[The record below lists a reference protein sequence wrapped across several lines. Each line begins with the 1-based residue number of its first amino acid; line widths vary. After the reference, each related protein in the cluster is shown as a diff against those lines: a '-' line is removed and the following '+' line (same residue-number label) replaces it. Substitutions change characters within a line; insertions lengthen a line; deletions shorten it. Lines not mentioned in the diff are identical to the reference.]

1 MTRILQALRHG
12 GKVTHL
18 FGVRHG
24 RYSDE
29 HHLAA
34 ATEWLLSAQATAG
47 HGGYAR
53 AYHLVLGWRPACA
66 ETTGAIVP
74 SLLET
79 YRMLGDQRLYRSAAA
94 ALRWLKDI
102 QRDDGSFAAPD
113 GRRPGVSATG
123 QVLAGFNHVQRHFPH
138 FLVEDAQRRAA
149 AWLASVQAD
158 DGGFERHGHG
168 GRPRSGDVRAGA
180 ALIDA
185 GQQLDEPRFVAAG
198 LRNLRWTL
206 ARQADNG
213 FFRHAARDDGAPFLH
228 TLMQVLAGLLD
239 VWALTG
245 EQAALDGARRFAD
258 GLLARSR
265 DDGVPFGRYDE
276 QYRPR
281 GEERCLPGLAQWSAV
296 CQRLATLGLDA
307 AYARQARASLDY
319 LKTHQYL
326 SHHPHL
332 HGGLPG
338 SDPVHGRYLRLA
350 IPNWGVRAFIDAL
363 LAQIRRNMPQPAH

>member
-34 ATEWLLSAQATAG
+34 ATEWLLSAHAAAG
-47 HGGYAR
+47 HGGYAHT
-53 AYHLVLGWRPACA
+53 YHLVLGWRPACA
-66 ETTGAIVP
+66 ETTGTIVP

-94 ALRWLKDI
+94 ALRWLKGI
-102 QRDDGSFAAPD
+102 QRDDGGFSGLD
-113 GRRPGVSATG
+113 GRRPSVSATG
-123 QVLAGFNHVQRHFPH
+123 QALAGFNHVRRHFSH
-138 FLVEDAQRRAA
+138 FPVEDGQRRAA
-149 AWLASVQAD
+149 TWLVSVQAA
-158 DGGFERHGHG
+158 DGSFRCHARSGQ
-168 GRPRSGDVRAGA
+168 PRSRDVCVGA

-185 GQQLDEPRFVAAG
+185 GQQLEEPRFVAAG

-213 FFRHAARDDGAPFLH
+213 FFRHAAGDDGPPFLH
-228 TLMQVLAGLLD
+228 SLVQVLAGLLD
-239 VWALTG
+239 GWALTG
-245 EQAALDGARRFAD
+245 EQAALNGARRFAD
-258 GLLARSR
+258 GLLERAR
-265 DDGVPFGRYDE
+265 DDGVPFGCYDE
-276 QYRPR
+276 RYRPQ

-319 LKTHQYL
+319 LKTRQYL

-363 LAQIRRNMPQPAH
+363 LAQIRRNMPQPAY